1 MTPGAASS
9 QAPERRQMDSP
20 YNKMRTDMMLRA
32 PPSPQTL
39 SMDLSSPPPP
49 PPPAGVQ
56 AFPPEV
62 LAEMRAGVQ
71 AWDVTDPSGAAL
83 ILGPPLAPPTLG
95 PTTVAQTAR
104 QGRQVRI
111 ETPVPLGNASARLAK
126 IEAKNAAATAK
137 LEKQLAKAHAA
148 QAQFRMAHRILDWS
162 AADDP
167 TSGSHGMLASSPW
180 LGFYH
185 HEDVVMNTWQVMKE
199 RMINFKWKMFLLMM
213 AQKLRCQIAG
223 HRWGRDARW
232 LAELTGAEM
241 RSCGASL
248 MRSGQIMDS
257 TRGIECYLDT
267 TLTGAQIPKKR
278 R

>member
-9 QAPERRQMDSP
+9 QTLERRQMDSP
-20 YNKMRTDMMLRA
+20 YNKMRADMMLRA
-32 PPSPQTL
+32 PPSPQIL
-39 SMDLSSPPPP
+39 SMDLSSPIPPPPP

-71 AWDVTDPSGAAL
+71 ACDVTDPRGAAVT
-83 ILGPPLAPPTLG
+83 LGPPLAPPTLG
-95 PTTVAQTAR
+95 PATVAPTAR

-148 QAQFRMAHRILDWS
+148 QVQFRMAHRILDWS

-180 LGFYH
+180 LGF
-185 HEDVVMNTWQVMKE
+185 
-199 RMINFKWKMFLLMM
+199 
-213 AQKLRCQIAG
+213 
-223 HRWGRDARW
+223 
-232 LAELTGAEM
+232 
-241 RSCGASL
+241 
-248 MRSGQIMDS
+248 
-257 TRGIECYLDT
+257 
-267 TLTGAQIPKKR
+267 
-278 R
+278 